1 MLRFLRFV
9 GGALL
14 GAIVGAGLVF
24 MRAPRSGARTRGMVR
39 DRLQAVWSEGQRA
52 ADARRLELLAQLEEF
67 KSPGR

>member
-1 MLRFLRFV
+1 MLRFFRFV
-9 GGALL
+9 GGTLL
-14 GAIVGAGLVF
+14 GAMAGAGLLLLW
-24 MRAPRSGARTRGMVR
+24 APRSGARTRGMVR